1 MKNFLNPESPPMRFL
16 TTIGYAICLNC
27 LWLICSLPIVTAGAS
42 TTALYDVMQK
52 VVLNEESR
60 IISSFFSS
68 FKKNFIQATKVFLIL
83 LAAGIFL
90 GADGYILLHL
100 RYQGAFWT
108 FLTAV
113 WLVMMAAYC
122 VLLLYVF
129 PLTARFDN
137 TAFLMIKNSLM
148 TGMHYLYCTA
158 IMAAFYFAMGYI
170 IINVYTPVLFLG
182 EGLCALFCAWI
193 MKGVIIRLEE
203 MASPSGDAEDE
214 GSEVNAET
222 ENENEETGDPDHE
235 TL

>member
-27 LWLICSLPIVTAGAS
+27 LWLICSLPVVTAGAS

-60 IISSFFSS
+60 IVSSFFSS
-68 FKKNFIQATKVFLIL
+68 YKRNFLQATKVFLIL

-90 GADGYILLHL
+90 GLDGYILLHL
-100 RYQGAFWT
+100 RFQGAFWT

-122 VLLLYVF
+122 VILLYVF
-129 PLTARFDN
+129 PLTARFEN
-137 TAFLMIKNSLM
+137 TAFQTIKNSLF
-148 TGMHYLYCTA
+148 TGMHFLYCTA
-158 IMAAFYFAMGYI
+158 FMAAFYFAVGYI

-182 EGLCALFCAWI
+182 EGLCALFSAWI

-203 MASPSGDAEDE
+203 MADPSIHTEEGPDE
-214 GSEVNAET
+214 TGET
-222 ENENEETGDPDHE
+222 ENEDKENGDPDHE
-235 TL
+235 AL